1 MDHDRPAIDRRS
13 IIKMGLAAGASLAG
27 LSACTPAAR
36 RSDGEPRLTTSTP
49 GKRARV
55 ARIAHFTDLHI
66 QPELAAG
73 RGVAQA
79 LQHAQSLPDA
89 PSLIVTGG
97 DLVMDAY
104 DQRAERTKEVF
115 DLFGSVLRADCSI
128 PVRHTLG
135 NHDIWG
141 WNKPKSGLTGN
152 EALYG
157 KAYAL
162 DRLGMAAPYHWFDV
176 GGATSGGWR
185 VIILDS
191 VRPNRQ
197 PGNFGYEAFLDESQ
211 RAWLE
216 ATLRDTPSDRWIMVV
231 SHIPIISA
239 SSLFD
244 NDEKIAL
251 RVQSSVMHDDA
262 RALHDLFTKHP
273 NVRLALSGH
282 IHQIDRVE
290 YAGLTYICGGAVSGA
305 WWKGVHRGCHEG
317 FGLVDLYNDGTH
329 RWNYETYGW
338 KAQA

>member
-1 MDHDRPAIDRRS
+1 MNHERPAFDRRS
-13 IIKMGLAAGASLAG
+13 IIKLGLAAGASLAG
-27 LSACTPAAR
+27 LSACTSSARQTADAVPGGTSAR
-36 RSDGEPRLTTSTP
+36 RSRS
-49 GKRARV
+49 RV
-55 ARIAHFTDLHI
+55 ARIAHFTDTHI

-79 LQHAQSLPDA
+79 LHHAQSMNDP

-104 DQRAERTKEVF
+104 DQPAERTKEVF
-115 DLFGSVLRADCSI
+115 DLFGAVLRADCSI

-141 WNKPKSGLTGN
+141 WNKPKSGLTGS

-176 GGATSGGWR
+176 GGSGASGWR
-185 VIILDS
+185 VIVLDS
-191 VRPNRQ
+191 VRPSRE
-197 PGNFGYEAFLDESQ
+197 PGNFGYEAFLDEPQ

-216 ATLRDTPSDRWIMVV
+216 GTLRDTPSNRWVMVV

-262 RALHDLFTKHP
+262 RALHDLFTKYP

-317 FGLVDLYNDGTH
+317 FGVVDLYNDGTH
-329 RWNYETYGW
+329 NWSYETYGW
-338 KAQA
+338 KAEA